1 MTRETDGETP
11 SEEVVEE
18 IDGLFIEED
27 DDDAAEDPAAADGSS
42 EADAGGES
50 SDADAPDEAA
60 EPDAP
65 DELAELRAQVEALEA
80 EKKTLHD
87 RLLRTAADLEN
98 SRRRHQKE
106 RDDLRRFGGESV
118 LKGIVVIVD
127 DLERAL
133 EHVRSQSSG
142 DDTGTTS
149 ILEGIEMVFRKFL
162 QTLERMGVTPVDAK
176 GSVFDPHH
184 HEAIQQVSDPS
195 VPNNTVVQ
203 VFQKGYMLH
212 DRLLRPALVVVAQG
226 GPPAETPA
234 EESGDSLESE
244 ADSGDNQ
251 EP

>member
-1 MTRETDGETP
+1 MTNDNDDTNPTDPPAEAI
-11 SEEVVEE
+11 EE

-27 DDDAAEDPAAADGSS
+27 DEP
-42 EADAGGES
+42 EAS
-50 SDADAPDEAA
+50 DEAA
-60 EPDAP
+60 EADASTEAVP
-65 DELAELRAQVEALEA
+65 DELSELRARVEALES
-80 EKKTLHD
+80 EKAAMHE
-87 RLLRTAADLEN
+87 RLLRTAAELEN

-106 RDDLRRFGGESV
+106 RDELRRFGGESV

-133 EHVRSQSSG
+133 EHVRSQTSG
-142 DDTGTTS
+142 DEAGSSS

-176 GSVFDPHH
+176 GQLFDPHM

-195 VPNNTVVQ
+195 VPNNTVAQ

-226 GPPAETPA
+226 GPPAEPVA
-234 EESGDSLESE
+234 DDEGESLES
-244 ADSGDNQ
+244 DGDNVENQ